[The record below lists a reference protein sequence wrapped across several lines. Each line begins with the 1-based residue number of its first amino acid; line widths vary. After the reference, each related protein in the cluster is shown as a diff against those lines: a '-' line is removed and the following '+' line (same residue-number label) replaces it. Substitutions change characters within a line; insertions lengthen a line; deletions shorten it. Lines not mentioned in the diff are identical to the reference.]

1 MDVLALLAASP
12 AHGLGLLTGP
22 TIAAGA
28 RTGRAD
34 SADKTAGVDLPSA
47 VHESSGGLMEF
58 LNNIVARQANF
69 ILDSVNREG
78 ACSLRLLTVDVVNK
92 LPDYLLSH
100 AGSLLTLKNI

>member
-58 LNNIVARQANF
+58 LNIVARQANF